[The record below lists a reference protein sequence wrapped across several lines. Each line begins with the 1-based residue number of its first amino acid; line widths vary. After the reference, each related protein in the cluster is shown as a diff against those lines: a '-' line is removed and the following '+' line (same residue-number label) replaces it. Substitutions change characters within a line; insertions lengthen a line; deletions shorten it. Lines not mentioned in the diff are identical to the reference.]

1 MTDNLRFQ
9 AANKVEDDEP
19 HLLMMDARAGRRRE
33 HRSKGGSPGI
43 IAVRAEHSA
52 GAPAAHIQKFQTHTP
67 LNTQESPSRLN
78 EIQKKGA
85 PPATR
90 PTTMHL
96 TIQEVHLGAD

>member
-19 HLLMMDARAGRRRE
+19 HLLMKDARAGRRRE

-43 IAVRAEHSA
+43 IAARAEHSA
-52 GAPAAHIQKFQTHTP
+52 LGRLLRIIQKFQTHTP

-85 PPATR
+85 PPAT
-90 PTTMHL
+90 TMHL